1 MGILAAG
8 IYLTAALLRATTPSP
23 AVRRFVHVFG
33 RPGVF
38 RWIAG
43 DTTADDGW
51 TAYRPIPDDGAF
63 ILERED
69 DRGVDLV
76 DDDEVLLVS
85 QGRWRVL
92 PAATVTAPCAKTLGT
107 AGAARGDSI
116 TVTRLDLSAH
126 AVTLGALTMPG
137 GSRSW
142 ARHVFNGTAWVP
154 RAGGLLL

>member
-1 MGILAAG
+1 MGVLAVG
-8 IYLTAALLRATTPSP
+8 VYLTAALLRATTPSP
-23 AVRRFVHVFG
+23 AIRRFAHVFG
-33 RPGVF
+33 LPGVF

-43 DTTADDGW
+43 DTTADNGW
-51 TAYRPIPDDGAF
+51 TAYRPIGDDGAF

-76 DDDEVLLVS
+76 DGDEALLVS

-92 PAATVTAPCAKTLGT
+92 PAATITAPCAKTLGT

-137 GSRSW
+137 GARSW
-142 ARHVFNGTAWVP
+142 ARHVFDGTVWVP